1 MAIDKMIPRFLV
13 SDEDERL
20 LKEGAM
26 TDALNVSISE
36 DGSGSEGVVKNMKGT
51 IAATAFSSGSNL
63 PVGDSVTVI
72 GQVSD
77 PQRNKIYFFVSD
89 DDFHTQDA
97 IYQYDTNEDEY
108 KIVFK
113 NSWLNF
119 ESDKFVKADVLNGAF
134 QQDGLTQTILY
145 FTDNLNAPRKIN
157 VDRAIS
163 GDYNGLSSSKLDYAL
178 KSIKAAQ
185 VTPPSFFFT
194 TDSSITENNLTRSS
208 FQFSTQLIYKDGEE
222 SAMSSYSKLAYSAS
236 VGQYGIE
243 DSSIRTIVG
252 NIENTCN
259 VDLNW
264 SNNTVSSN
272 YISDVIKIRLLGR
285 EGNSGAFFV
294 IDEFD
299 PSLDLTR
306 SVHGVSTKI
315 YDSSTGIYKF
325 YNEGVY
331 SHVDTNTVNKLYDNV
346 PKLSEGQ
353 AISGNRLMY
362 SNYTEG
368 FENNPVNASISVSY
382 SPAVENVFA
391 DPSNGYNAISVFAG
405 SPSLGKVDINLLNS
419 DATWPGSNAYTSLI
433 PAGTF
438 IRTAFKYSP
447 FGTFYNPTE
456 TALTLNCTTA
466 SGAFDVKFGYGTGSG
481 TLPIALDDDIS
492 LIDVSIETTSA
503 MTVKA
508 ASEALREKFIELAIV
523 RLYEFQAVNTSANL
537 GQAVITGQILN
548 STDSNFING
557 NSLTI
562 STGTTINY
570 AYSFDEV
577 ENTVT
582 TTDATIRVNPYLSSY
597 SFDFSTAT
605 SSGEIFDGISTV
617 TGVTQ
622 SFSTSDEYS
631 DLLYSIDVSNSGGW
645 NGSSLSPSG
654 NYIVDPIFYANSARS
669 VTTFKHGCDHDFG
682 IVYYDKYN
690 RSGNVNKI
698 GSATVAFI
706 GDKAK
711 RNSGSPGREGVATV
725 SVSIPPADAPPPW
738 AVKWQLVYG
747 GMSTYEDVF
756 SYTTGGGYVAR
767 DVSDTSNPHSIKTG
781 SKQVYLSLKT
791 LDLHQKEKSA
801 FKDYSYTE
809 GDKLRVISYKD
820 SSGNRVYPMD
830 NNTQSPSPIEF
841 DITSSVVFSSDHDSN
856 IIHDDSSSGHEV
868 EDKYIGTFLVLD
880 CPSVSSGKK
889 VDANGDGNIDDD
901 LKYTGFD
908 WFSLTGND
916 YPNDSNNTETNYWG
930 NECVVEILTPRKNTS
945 DRVYYEIGES
955 QIANAYIGEPPVNQH
970 GPTVFTTQGDV
981 RFRLTPC
988 KTPVYSTG
996 WNVGVP
1002 ADWEY
1007 KTIFL
1012 ESPSVSEAFQSK
1024 DWSKGRAHAV
1034 FDRSA
1039 EVRRFNGVTYSDAY
1053 AEDVANL
1060 SLSSFNPSL
1069 GNFDS
1074 LESKFGAIN
1083 YIGNYN
1089 DNLVALQENKLSLIP
1104 VGKNIIQYAEGSGN
1118 VAISTNVLGQ
1128 ARYSSGDYGCGG
1140 HPEAV
1145 LIQDNDVFFVDES
1158 RQAVM
1163 RLGGEQL
1170 APISE
1175 KNMSSF
1181 FEDFFKAG
1189 HARYVS
1195 GYDPR
1200 ISTYFITGLGGTPET
1215 VGYDVARGVW
1225 QSKYS
1230 FTPDV
1235 YANQNNMLYSAK
1247 FSAGASPYAA
1257 IFWRHDDDVTPN
1269 RNTFYGTAYP
1279 SEVEMV
1285 SKISP
1290 SRVKVY
1296 NALSYEG
1303 DSAEWD
1309 MSPVSTDLD
1318 QTSGTITS
1326 WSEKEG
1332 SYYAAMP
1339 RDTSDNSTSQ
1349 KMYVGTLSYDAISD
1363 GNTVLTSTIRL
1374 NRLNIPIGVGLY
1386 LEDNTLITVL
1396 SVSGNSMTVSGI
1408 VPWAGGQDHIILSD
1422 SNGDPIRGHYAK
1434 IKLTNSSNAKH
1445 ELYCINTHITDSK
1458 SHHPLGQ

>member
-36 DGSGSEGVVKNMKGT
+36 DGDGSEGVVKNVKGT
-51 IAATAFSSGSNL
+51 IAGDAISGSELAASNA
-63 PVGDSVTVI
+63 VTVI

-77 PQRNKIYFFVSD
+77 PQRSKIYFFVSD
-89 DDFHTQDA
+89 DDGHTQDA

-119 ESDKFVKADVLNGAF
+119 DSDKFVKADVLNGAF
-134 QQDGLTQTILY
+134 QQDGLIQTILY

-157 VDRAIS
+157 VDRAIG
-163 GDYNGLSSSKLDYAL
+163 GDYNSLSSSKLDYAL

-194 TDSSITENNLTRSS
+194 TDPSITENNFTRSS

-259 VDLNW
+259 IDLNW
-264 SNNTVSSN
+264 SNNTISTD

-299 PSLDLTR
+299 PSSDLTR
-306 SVHGVSTKI
+306 SVHGVSTNI

-331 SHVDTNTVNKLYDNV
+331 SYVDTNTVSKLYDNV

-405 SPSLGKVDINLLNS
+405 SPSLGKVDVSLLNS

-447 FGTFYNPTE
+447 FGTFYTPTG

-466 SGAFDVKFGYGTGSG
+466 SGAFDVKFGYGAGSG
-481 TLPIALDDDIS
+481 ALPIALDDDIS

-508 ASEALREKFIELAIV
+508 ASEALREKFTELAIV
-523 RLYEFQAVNTSANL
+523 RLYEFQAVNTSPNL
-537 GQAVITGQILN
+537 GQAIITGQILN
-548 STDSNFING
+548 STDSSFIDG

-577 ENTVT
+577 EDTTT
-582 TTDATIRVNPYLSSY
+582 TTDATIRISPYLSSY

-605 SSGEIFDGISTV
+605 PSGQFFDGISTV

-622 SFSTSDEYS
+622 SFLTSDEYS
-631 DLLYSIDVSNSGGW
+631 DLSYAITVANSGGW
-645 NGSSLSPSG
+645 NGSSLSPNG
-654 NYIVDPIFYANSARS
+654 TYIVDPIFYANSARS

-698 GSATVAFI
+698 GSATVDFI

-725 SVSIPPADAPPPW
+725 SVSIPPADVPPPW

-767 DVSDTSNPHSIKTG
+767 NVSGTNNPHPVKTG

-791 LDLHQKEKSA
+791 LDLHQKEKSV

-830 NNTQSPSPIEF
+830 NNAQSPSPIEF

-856 IIHDDSSSGHEV
+856 IIHDDGSNGHEV

-880 CPSVSSGKK
+880 CPSVNSGKQ

-955 QIANAYIGEPPVNQH
+955 QIANSYISVPPVNQH
-970 GPTVFTTQGDV
+970 GPTVSTTQGDV

-988 KTPVYSTG
+988 KTPVYSTD

-1034 FDRSA
+1034 FERSA

-1089 DNLVALQENKLSLIP
+1089 DNLVALQENKLSLVP

-1189 HARYVS
+1189 HAKYVS

-1200 ISTYFITGLGGTPET
+1200 ISTYFITGYGGSGADYSAET

-1247 FSAGASPYAA
+1247 YVGTDV
-1257 IFWRHDDDVTPN
+1257 FWRHDDNEGATN
-1269 RNTFYGTAYP
+1269 RNMFYGLTND
-1279 SEVEMV
+1279 SEVEMI

-1303 DSAEWD
+1303 DSDSWN
-1309 MSPVSTDLD
+1309 MNPVSTDLD

-1326 WSEKEG
+1326 WSEREG
-1332 SYYAAMP
+1332 SYYASMP
-1339 RDTSDNSTSQ
+1339 RDTSSNSTSQ
-1349 KMYVGTLSYDAISD
+1349 KIYIGDLTTSD
-1363 GNTVLTSTIRL
+1363 DQAFNSTVRL
-1374 NRLNIPIGVGLY
+1374 NRLPIPVGVTVIINGQSVIISSISG
-1386 LEDNTLITVL
+1386 NTLTLSAINESVAGSNL
-1396 SVSGNSMTVSGI
+1396 SVS
-1408 VPWAGGQDHIILSD
+1408 LSSD
-1422 SNGDPIRGHYAK
+1422 NGDPIRGHYAK
-1434 IKLTNSSNAKH
+1434 IKLTNSSNTKH